1 MEIFLW
7 INPINVFLF
16 EGLIISFDFST
27 ARKLQPL
34 YLILLFRLS
43 NWISVL
49 LSSDMQ
55 GIFMKTFNIFHLN
68 CLSIRIILMINLIF
82 YCTLLSLILLLKLIN
97 LLFRIWSNNFV
108 SLIPRWVKY
117 HDRLLRMRWITSIIL
132 ILNWL

>member
-7 INPINVFLF
+7 TNPINVFLF

-34 YLILLFRLS
+34 YLILLFRLP
-43 NWISVL
+43 NCISVL
-49 LSSDMQ
+49 LSSDLQ

-68 CLSIRIILMINLIF
+68 CLSIQIILMIHLIF

-97 LLFRIWSNNFV
+97 LLFRIWSYNFV
-108 SLIPRWVKY
+108 PFIPRWVKY
-117 HDRLLRMRWITSIIL
+117 HYRLLRMRWITSIIL